1 MKIEATKIKDCRSN
15 PIQLS
20 RACGL
25 SVLCASLLSPVLHA
39 APNDGADVAEVIVTG
54 SRIKRD
60 GFDASTPVSVIN
72 AEDIKLSG
80 KINVE
85 EQLAKSPQFVASTNG
100 GASANTVPGGTADVN
115 LRGFGAT
122 RNLVLV
128 NGRRFAI
135 YGPEQVTDLN
145 TIPSAL
151 IERTEIVTGG
161 SSAVYGS
168 DAITGVV
175 NFIMRD
181 DFEGVELNAQYGADN
196 PTQTAN
202 YSFDFTA
209 GTNFGDGRGNAVIS
223 INKLTRGGITRGERG
238 DFAFDSLSDG
248 CVVKGTGTDHSAGD
262 VFNASLA
269 NCVAAGGELGFVRG
283 GSGDIPASR
292 ISGIPL
298 PGSAQ
303 SNAGLN
309 AAYTAAGVA
318 GFGAFGITFDES
330 GKTARAALDPQ
341 DRFNLGPDNY
351 LIIPQE
357 RLMANV
363 FSHYDFSDKATG
375 YIELHYSNNVV
386 DAQLAPSNVG
396 TTTLLDVTNPYLS
409 TGMQEVLRQLD
420 LRETGTTKVT
430 SGSTSRNTVA
440 GDGLAVV
447 TLGKRYTEVGK
458 RRSETERDVFRGAI
472 GVKGELGNISTN
484 FLTNLNYDVYY
495 TYAKTDTT
503 EDLFNALSRSKLQ
516 AALLSSGGS
525 KPACNVFGI
534 NVDDAC
540 ANAIRI
546 AAQNTT
552 EADMKVFAA
561 SVSGDLFQMP
571 AGAVGFALGTEWR
584 STSAEYKPDNYL
596 SSGDVVG
603 FNAGL
608 PTGGSLSVKEIFTEL
623 RMPLVKDVTAIKN
636 LTANAAFRYSDY
648 SLSGIGSAATYLG
661 GLEWQVN
668 DDVSLRGQFQRAIRA
683 PNMAELFGGLR
694 RSVETATDPC
704 SNKQPAAQ
712 QTADVRSVCEA
723 TGVPAAQVFT
733 AGVQPNTIIPAD
745 FGGNPNV
752 GEETSDTKTLGIVI
766 TPSVLPNLRMS
777 LDYFNINLDGAI
789 ATLGGGLNNTLNLCY
804 NVLKDADSEFC
815 KAIHRDTNTGA
826 ITDSNAVQIRQAN
839 TGALE
844 TSGFDLSLRYRFEL
858 PNSKIDLS
866 TDWTRT
872 DEFTLTPVQAFPN
885 VKNRCL
891 GAYGATC
898 GEPVPEY
905 RGTTRITWALDGYS
919 LSLRHRHLSAVTI
932 DSYVLPK
939 SAGTTPPVLANLV
952 YPELPAQD
960 YLDFSFTADVL
971 DNVQLYG
978 GVNNLLDN
986 DPPVVGSAQI
996 RANTYPATYDTLGRE
1011 YFVGIN
1017 AKF

>member
-1 MKIEATKIKDCRSN
+1 MKKNRSSSDHTN
-15 PIQLS
+15 LLGGIG
-20 RACGL
+20 GL
-25 SVLCASLLSPVLHA
+25 SVLCASLLSPILYA
-39 APNDGADVAEVIVTG
+39 APNGETAGDVQEVVVTG

-60 GFDASTPVSVIN
+60 GFDASTPVSVIS

-135 YGPEQVTDLN
+135 HGPEQVTDLN

-181 DFEGVELNAQYGADN
+181 DFEGVELNAQYGADS
-196 PTQTAN
+196 PTGTGN
-202 YSFDFTA
+202 YSFDITA
-209 GTNFGDGRGNAVIS
+209 GTNFDEGRGNAVIS

-248 CVVKGTGTDHSAGD
+248 CVVKGSGTDHSAGD

-269 NCVAAGGELGFVRG
+269 SCVSAGGELGFVRG

-303 SNAGLN
+303 SNAALN
-309 AAYTAAGVA
+309 AAYTGAGI
-318 GFGAFGITFDES
+318 GNFGAFGVTFDNT

-357 RLMANV
+357 RVMANL
-363 FSHYDFSDKATG
+363 FSHYDFSEKATG
-375 YIELHYSNNVV
+375 YLELHYSENTV

-396 TTTLLDVTNPYLS
+396 TTTLLNVNNPYLS
-409 TGMQEVLRQLD
+409 AGMQEVLNQLD
-420 LRETGTTKVT
+420 LRETGSTKVT
-430 SGSTSRNTVA
+430 SGSTSRTTVA
-440 GDGLAVV
+440 GDGLAMV
-447 TLGKRYTEVGK
+447 TLGKRYSEVGK
-458 RRSETERDVFRGAI
+458 RRSETERDVFRGALGI
-472 GVKGELGNISTN
+472 KGELGSYSNN
-484 FLTNLNYDVYY
+484 FLSNLNYDVYY

-503 EDLFNALSRSKLQ
+503 EDLFNALSRSQLQ
-516 AALLSSGGS
+516 AALLSNGS
-525 KPACNVFGI
+525 NKPVCNVFGL
-534 NVDDAC
+534 NVDEAC
-540 ANAIRI
+540 AKAIRI
-546 AAQNTT
+546 SAKNTT
-552 EADMKVFAA
+552 EASMKVFAA
-561 SVSGDLFQMP
+561 SISGDLFQLP
-571 AGAVGFALGTEWR
+571 AGAVGFAVGTEWR
-584 STSAEYKPDNYL
+584 STSAQYSPDTYL

-608 PTGGSLSVKEIFTEL
+608 PTGGSLSVKEIFSEM
-623 RMPLVKDVTAIKN
+623 RVPLVKDVTAIKN

-648 SLSGIGSAATYLG
+648 SLSGIGGAATYLG

-668 DDVSLRGQFQRAIRA
+668 DDLAFRGQFQRAIRA

-704 SNKQPAAQ
+704 SSKQPASQ
-712 QTADVRSVCEA
+712 QTADVRAVCEA
-723 TGVPAAQVFT
+723 TGVPTSQVFT

-752 GEETSDTKTLGIVI
+752 GEETSDTKTLGVVI
-766 TPSVLPNLRMS
+766 TPSALPNLRLS
-777 LDYFNINLDGAI
+777 LDYFDITLDGAI

-804 NVLKDADSEFC
+804 NVIKDANSEFC
-815 KAIHRDTNTGA
+815 KAVHRDGNTGA

-844 TSGFDLSLRYRFEL
+844 TSGVDLAMRYSFEL
-858 PNSKIDLS
+858 SNSKIDVG
-866 TDWTRT
+866 TDWTYT
-872 DEFTLTPVQAFPN
+872 DDFSLTPVQAFPN
-885 VKNRCL
+885 VINHCV
-891 GAYGATC
+891 GSYGATC
-898 GEPVPEY
+898 GEPIPEY
-905 RGTTRITWALDGYS
+905 RGTTRITWALDNYS
-919 LSLRHRHLSAVTI
+919 FSLRHRYMSAVTI
-932 DSYVLPK
+932 DTHVLPTRLGK
-939 SAGTTPPVLANLV
+939 TAPALSTLV
-952 YPELPAQD
+952 YPKLPSQQ
-960 YLDFSFTADVL
+960 YLDISFTA
-971 DNVQLYG
+971 NVMENIQLYG
-978 GVNNLLDN
+978 GINNVLDN

-996 RANTYPATYDTLGRE
+996 RANTYPATYDVLGQE
-1011 YFVGIN
+1011 YFIGIN